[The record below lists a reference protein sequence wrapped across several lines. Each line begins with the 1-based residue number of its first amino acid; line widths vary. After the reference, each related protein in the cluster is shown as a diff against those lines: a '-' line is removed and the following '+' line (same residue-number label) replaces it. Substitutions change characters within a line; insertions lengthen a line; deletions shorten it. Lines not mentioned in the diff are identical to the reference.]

1 MERDDKVNKSLLFR
15 GWTVIRFWGKDIIK
29 KPDECLKVIE
39 ETIFDNMM
47 AENNPTVDEKLF

>member
-1 MERDDKVNKSLLFR
+1 MLFR

-29 KPDECLKVIE
+29 KTDECLKVIE